1 MTISPRAR
9 FAMGS
14 PETVIKTLEKY
25 REAGVDQILCFM
37 QMGNLPHSKI
47 MNSIRMF
54 GKYVIPHFL

>member
-1 MTISPRAR
+1 
-9 FAMGS
+9 MGS